1 MNGQKKANTGAWVRS
16 VRGDLSQTQF
26 GRRFGTSQ
34 ATVSLWERKGVD
46 QDIVDRIRREFTSA
60 PVPPNANGNGKGHG
74 RPRPAE
80 RRHRVEHS
88 IAQEL
93 GNAFVPL
100 IESAIRDALER
111 MREEV
116 AAIGKGR

>member
-1 MNGQKKANTGAWVRS
+1 MNGQKKANTGAWVRA

-26 GRRFGTSQ
+26 ARRFGTSQ

-46 QDIVDRIRREFTSA
+46 QDIVDRIRRQFSSA
-60 PVPPNANGNGKGHG
+60 PVPPNANGNGHSD
-74 RPRPAE
+74 RPAE
-80 RRHRVEHS
+80 RRRPRAEQS
-88 IAQEL
+88 IAQGL

-111 MREEV
+111 MCEEV
-116 AAIGKGR
+116 AAMRSRR